1 MYGRTMIMEVEAAKM
16 IGAGLAV
23 IALAGVGIGIG
34 NIFSALVTSIARNP
48 AARSEVFGIGILG
61 FALTEAIAL
70 FALVVA
76 LLLLFA
82 L

>member
-1 MYGRTMIMEVEAAKM
+1 MEVEAAKM

-23 IALAGVGIGIG
+23 IALAGVGVGIC

-48 AARSEVFGIGILG
+48 AARSEVFCIGILG